1 MLLSFLTLFF
11 MPLFSYA
18 ESIESRIDTIYTSLE
33 SYVHERIS
41 TIPLQ
46 SMKPKQEKR
55 IWKRLELS
63 LLKKIKFGDE
73 SEKLLYQWIWSKVIE
88 RNSATISMST
98 SDLVQQRSVIN
109 AINAVRNAS
118 DLNSLNYNSRLT
130 QAAYRHALDLS
141 EHFPYDADGDGSR
154 EIIWHVGTDGT
165 RVLQRAY
172 DAGYYYSFLGENI
185 AYNQVLPSQVLAD
198 WMDSPTHYDNIVA
211 PKAVDIGVAKV
222 GPYWVMVIGAEWNK

>member
-1 MLLSFLTLFF
+1 MNYKYMLLSFLTLFF

-73 SEKLLYQWIWSKVIE
+73 SEKLLYQ
-88 RNSATISMST
+88 
-98 SDLVQQRSVIN
+98 
-109 AINAVRNAS
+109 
-118 DLNSLNYNSRLT
+118 
-130 QAAYRHALDLS
+130 
-141 EHFPYDADGDGSR
+141 
-154 EIIWHVGTDGT
+154 
-165 RVLQRAY
+165 
-172 DAGYYYSFLGENI
+172 
-185 AYNQVLPSQVLAD
+185 
-198 WMDSPTHYDNIVA
+198 
-211 PKAVDIGVAKV
+211 
-222 GPYWVMVIGAEWNK
+222 